1 MLCSL
6 YYDTHIANDY
16 KNKLI
21 VPYQVQSLSLS
32 TVDDKND
39 RRIEIDAIVNKTS
52 AFAPFHTTLEGFDDD
67 QPAVQCMLD
76 FESFMFPRIIE
87 WYEARLPIPF
97 SVKIIDNQF
106 YVLILTTHIPKE
118 RSRYCNAEMFSCNGI
133 QATEAFKEGT
143 KTKKYYHFLIIQ
155 CPSVIHP
162 SNSTLTTVSI
172 TPQNSNTLKEK
183 TKSSTTK
190 RQTISYDVEKLDECE
205 RKDITHFSQRR
216 GANIKIGATTS
227 IKKSNISHVL
237 QWAEYHHLI
246 GVDHMWIYVN
256 EPFNQSGVA
265 FPKRK
270 YISWIPYNLNIYNYK
285 FPRLS
290 TSIAYQEI
298 FRIAAQ
304 TDAIWRAR
312 RMGMRW
318 IAMNDIDEYI
328 AVAPSPG
335 TKIINTNA
343 TETIKPIGSLSRYL
357 AKLETTNP
365 LIRSVGGIEMNSI
378 PFGCNMQKNK
388 RNKFVCNKNETKD
401 ILIDYVSH
409 SLADHSS
416 YPRGRMKMLVNPK
429 KVTKYNIHSIGGSS
443 ERLSRNEIRFKSP
456 ADELRINHY
465 KQADKGVFQWKRKQP
480 LQKDSYL
487 MDNYHDLLVERISV
501 L

>member
-1 MLCSL
+1 MNNTVAKVNWIFCFAFVSTFCTL
-6 YYDTHIANDY
+6 YYTTHITIDY
-16 KNKLI
+16 ENKLI

-32 TVDDKND
+32 TLD
-39 RRIEIDAIVNKTS
+39 
-52 AFAPFHTTLEGFDDD
+52 GFDDG
-67 QPAVQCMLD
+67 QPVIQCMLD

-106 YVLILTTHIPKE
+106 YVLILTTHIPEE
-118 RSRYCNAEMFSCNGI
+118 RPRYQHAEMFSCNGI

-143 KTKKYYHFLIIQ
+143 KTNNYYNHFLIIQ

-172 TPQNSNTLKEK
+172 TPQNPNTLKEK
-183 TKSSTTK
+183 TKNSTTK

-246 GVDHMWIYVN
+246 GVDHIWIYVN

-285 FPRLS
+285 FPRLGA
-290 TSIAYQEI
+290 SIQYSEI

-388 RNKFVCNKNETKD
+388 RNQFVCNKNETKD

-409 SLADHSS
+409 SLADHSRS
-416 YPRGRMKMLVNPK
+416 KMLVNPK
-429 KVTKYNIHSIGGSS
+429 KVTTYNIHYIGGSS

-465 KQADKGVFQWKRKQP
+465 KQAYKGVFGWKRTQP
-480 LQKDSYL
+480 LQNDSYL